1 MKNQTIQNIIATDAS
16 KKKLTWEIPSIE
28 KFSPRLIQQQEEE
41 ELMRLLADD
50 NAFRL
55 LTGSPSDYR
64 LKEDARE
71 FSGLELINRIQVYDY
86 AWKADG
92 NREYG
97 VMAHELQA
105 QLPYVVTGKRDEVD
119 AEGYARIQRVNYTK
133 LVPVLLRAIQ
143 EQQEMISELKE
154 QVQEIKQTASVITA

>member
-55 LTGSPSDYR
+55 LTGSLSDYR

-71 FSGLELINRIQVYDY
+71 FSGLELINRIQ
-86 AWKADG
+86 
-92 NREYG
+92 
-97 VMAHELQA
+97 Q
-105 QLPYVVTGKRDEVD
+105 
-119 AEGYARIQRVNYTK
+119 IF
-133 LVPVLLRAIQ
+133 I
-143 EQQEMISELKE
+143 
-154 QVQEIKQTASVITA
+154 IKNSPT